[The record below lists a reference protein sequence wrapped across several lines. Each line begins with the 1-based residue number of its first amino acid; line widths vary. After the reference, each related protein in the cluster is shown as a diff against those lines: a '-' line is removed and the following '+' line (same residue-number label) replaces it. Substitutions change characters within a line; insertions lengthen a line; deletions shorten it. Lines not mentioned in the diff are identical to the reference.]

1 MWDILQTYWV
11 QLLVGYYPHGPLGG
25 LAMTLILAFVGLLL
39 AMPAGLTVCLGLLS
53 HWRPL
58 ARLVELFVFYMRSV
72 PLIVHLL
79 WVYFL
84 LPLVIKGAPLWLVV
98 LVVITLFNGAYLSQT
113 IRAGIEALPKGQYE
127 AARSLGLSHGRA
139 MRHVILPQAL
149 RNMLPSIVSQF
160 VLLIKETALGSVI
173 GLHEMTLEFM
183 GLNDTLG
190 DKAIPIFTLLGIA
203 YFVLCYPLTLLG
215 RHVERRFAGPRS
227 DAAAPG
233 ARAPTA

>member
-11 QLLVGYYPHGPLGG
+11 QLAIGYYPSGPLGG
-25 LAMTLILAFVGLLL
+25 LALTLILAVVGLVL
-39 AMPAGLTVCLGLLS
+39 ALPAGLIVCLGLIS
-53 HWRPL
+53 PWRPL

-79 WVYFL
+79 WIYFL

-98 LVVITLFNGAYLSQT
+98 LVVLTLFNGAYLSQA

-127 AARSLGLSHGRA
+127 AARSLGLSHA
-139 MRHVILPQAL
+139 KALWLVILPQSL
-149 RNMLPSIVSQF
+149 RNMTPSIVSQL

-183 GLNDTLG
+183 SLNDQLG
-190 DKAIPIFTLLGIA
+190 NKAIPIFALLGIA
-203 YFVLCYPLTLLG
+203 YFVLCYPLTILG
-215 RHVERRFAGPRS
+215 RRLERRFAGV
-227 DAAAPG
+227 
-233 ARAPTA
+233 ARAAEKQIPTSQA